1 MTRPGPCDECGGEGR
16 FSRHVECHRCHGS
29 GVARLPLRCYC
40 CGMRSRAR
48 LCTRC
53 LLGRCPLQLAHVNV
67 SMRVPVLMVEVAALE
82 DVL

>member
-1 MTRPGPCDECGGEGR
+1 M
-16 FSRHVECHRCHGS
+16 
-29 GVARLPLRCYC
+29 PLRCYC